1 MVKTVVKQLKD
12 KAIEIKKKKSF
23 FKDLHDNRE
32 YLLMIVPGVLQLI
45 LFNYLPLFGLI
56 LAFKTVDYSK
66 SFFNMDWNGFKNFE
80 FLFKNP
86 DVFTVLRNTLG
97 YNLIFIVTGAIV
109 PVAVA
114 VGLSLLKN
122 KTGARAYQSFMFL
135 PYFLSWIIVS
145 YLVFGIFDYRLGI
158 FNNII
163 SGVFGRE
170 AVNWYQSPRY
180 WPTILVLLHIWK
192 TFGYNS
198 IIYFAAIM
206 GIDSELYEAAS
217 IDGAGVWKQVLV
229 ITIPSIKPVI
239 VMLAILAVGK
249 ILNADFGMFYNVPM
263 GSGAL
268 MPVTNVLDT
277 FVYNALKINGDI
289 AMATAAGFF
298 QSVVGF
304 VLVLVTNHIVNRIDS
319 AQALF

>member
-1 MVKTVVKQLKD
+1 M
-12 KAIEIKKKKSF
+12 
-23 FKDLHDNRE
+23 
-32 YLLMIVPGVLQLI
+32 
-45 LFNYLPLFGLI
+45 
-56 LAFKTVDYSK
+56 
-66 SFFNMDWNGFKNFE
+66 
-80 FLFKNP
+80 
-86 DVFTVLRNTLG
+86 
-97 YNLIFIVTGAIV
+97 
-109 PVAVA
+109 
-114 VGLSLLKN
+114 
-122 KTGARAYQSFMFL
+122 
-135 PYFLSWIIVS
+135 
-145 YLVFGIFDYRLGI
+145 
-158 FNNII
+158 
-163 SGVFGRE
+163 
-170 AVNWYQSPRY
+170 
-180 WPTILVLLHIWK
+180 VLLHIWK

-239 VMLAILAVGK
+239 VMLSILAVGK

>member
-1 MVKTVVKQLKD
+1 
-12 KAIEIKKKKSF
+12 
-23 FKDLHDNRE
+23 
-32 YLLMIVPGVLQLI
+32 
-45 LFNYLPLFGLI
+45 
-56 LAFKTVDYSK
+56 
-66 SFFNMDWNGFKNFE
+66 
-80 FLFKNP
+80 
-86 DVFTVLRNTLG
+86 
-97 YNLIFIVTGAIV
+97 
-109 PVAVA
+109 
-114 VGLSLLKN
+114 
-122 KTGARAYQSFMFL
+122 MFL

>member
-1 MVKTVVKQLKD
+1 
-12 KAIEIKKKKSF
+12 
-23 FKDLHDNRE
+23 
-32 YLLMIVPGVLQLI
+32 
-45 LFNYLPLFGLI
+45 
-56 LAFKTVDYSK
+56 
-66 SFFNMDWNGFKNFE
+66 
-80 FLFKNP
+80 
-86 DVFTVLRNTLG
+86 
-97 YNLIFIVTGAIV
+97 
-109 PVAVA
+109 
-114 VGLSLLKN
+114 
-122 KTGARAYQSFMFL
+122 MFL

-229 ITIPSIKPVI
+229 ITIPRIKPVI